1 MSATTTPVPEGPA
14 HDTPSVARGLV
25 RAARPK
31 QYVKNLLVFAAPAA
45 AGVLSHPGVIGKEI
59 AAFVA
64 FCMVSSATYLLN
76 DVGDIESDRVH
87 PTKRDRP
94 IAAGI
99 VPINV
104 ALMAAVAFLT
114 VGLLIAFLVSWQLG
128 LLVLGYKILTI
139 AYTWRLKHMAVVDI
153 VVVASGFFVR
163 AVAGGLAVDV
173 TLSRWFLIVASFGS
187 LFMVAG
193 KRHGE
198 LMHIGDASTRPAM
211 ADYTLEYLR
220 FVWTMAAAVTIGA
233 YCLWAFEHP
242 RADSGIPWWGLS
254 ILPFVLA
261 IMRYALLVE
270 QGEGS
275 APEELVMRDRTLQV
289 FGLLW
294 IGLFVGSVY
303 IG

>member
-1 MSATTTPVPEGPA
+1 MTPVPDVPPSEPR
-14 HDTPSVARGLV
+14 PSVARGLV

-45 AGVLSHPGVIGKEI
+45 GGVLSEPGVIGKEL
-59 AAFVA
+59 AAFAA
-64 FCMVSSATYLLN
+64 FCLVSSATYLLN
-76 DVGDIESDRVH
+76 DVGDLESDRAH

-99 VPINV
+99 VPVNV
-104 ALMAAVAFLT
+104 ALVAAGVFLAA
-114 VGLLIAFLVSWQLG
+114 GLLIAFLVSWQLG

-139 AYTWRLKHMAVVDI
+139 AYTWRLKHQAVVDI

-163 AVAGGLAVDV
+163 AVAGGLAVDI

-220 FVWTMAAAVTIGA
+220 FVWTMSAAVTIGA
-233 YCLWAFEHP
+233 YCLWAFEHAP
-242 RADSGIPWWGLS
+242 TDSGIPWWGLS
-254 ILPFVLA
+254 ILPFVLG

-270 QGEGS
+270 KGEGS

-289 FGLLW
+289 FGLMW
-294 IGLFVGSVY
+294 VALFVGSVY